1 VYIPR
6 HIEPTIEKT
15 RKMFGAVCVTGARQT
30 GKSTMIEKTYPSAT
44 SVTLDDV
51 RLRESAINEP
61 ATFIDGLALPVFID
75 EVQRAPG
82 IFHYI
87 KQYIDKHKVK
97 GEFLMSGSQQFHLMK
112 NVSESMAGRVGVLEL
127 HGLSLR
133 EIEGDSFREN
143 FIPIKAYMTARDNRH
158 LNISQKSLWH
168 RIWRGSYPEL
178 VANPG
183 YDWELFYRSYIT
195 TYLERDVRELA
206 QVGDE
211 MKFYQFMQACAAM
224 TGQLLNMASLARDI
238 GVSTST
244 AERWVSILKT
254 SGIVHLLQPYH
265 NNILKRATKTPKLYF
280 FDTGL
285 ACYLTRWEN
294 EDVLKVGAMSGAMFE
309 TFVIAEIL
317 KSYANNGSD
326 PDVYFYRDKEQRE
339 IDLLIH
345 KNGTLYPIEIKKHAD
360 VSKGDI
366 KAFAILD
373 KIPDVIRGEGCVVC
387 AGNETYPLSEYDRVV
402 GIGWV

>member
-1 VYIPR
+1 MYIHR
-6 HIEPTIEKT
+6 HIEPTMEKT

-30 GKSTMIEKTYPSAT
+30 GKSTLVEKCYPEVSAI
-44 SVTLDDV
+44 TLDDV

-61 ATFIDGLALPVFID
+61 ATFIDNMELPVFID
-75 EVQRAPG
+75 EVQRAPV

-87 KQYIDKHKVK
+87 KMHIDKHKKK
-97 GEFLMSGSQQFHLMK
+97 GDFLMSGPQKFHLMK
-112 NVSESMAGRVGVLEL
+112 NVSESLTGRVGVLEL
-127 HGLSLR
+127 YGLSLR

-143 FIPIKAYMTARDNRH
+143 FIPTKAYMTARNSAH
-158 LNISQKSLWH
+158 LQISQKSLWH

-178 VANPG
+178 VTTPD
-183 YDWELFYRSYIT
+183 YDWEIFYRAYVA

-224 TGQLLNMASLARDI
+224 TGQLLNLAGLARDI

-244 AERWVSILKT
+244 AERWISVLKA
-254 SGIVHLLQPYH
+254 SGIIHLLRPYH
-265 NNILKRATKTPKLYF
+265 NNLLKRAVKTPKLYF
-280 FDTGL
+280 LDTGL

-294 EDVLKVGAMSGAMFE
+294 EDVLKVGAMSGAIFE

-317 KSYANNGSD
+317 KSYANNGND
-326 PDVYFYRDKEQRE
+326 ADVYFYRDKEKQE
-339 IDLLIH
+339 IDLIIH
-345 KNGTLYPIEIKKHAD
+345 KNGALYPIEIKKHAD
-360 VSKGDI
+360 VNKSDI
-366 KAFAILD
+366 KAFTILD
-373 KIPDVIRGEGCVVC
+373 EIPGVIRGEGCVVC
-387 AGNETYPLSEYDRVV
+387 AGNESYPLSERDRAV